1 MTGNV
6 PRIAVQTEMTREP
19 DIARSEYRHVRNAR
33 DRNPTPARTR
43 ASAPKRLRSR
53 IQRRPEVR
61 KFDRP
66 RSPKKMIPLVMI
78 PSGGRTKRPLAT
90 IKSDQNRRSFRRFVL
105 RVKTMPTIRRKKATP
120 MRPTKSGR
128 RSGNARATGG
138 LGFSAGDVR
147 GAGGPVG
154 AGGVP
159 ARSGS
164 REPQYTQNATSA
176 SFSVPHFGHRTR
188 STWNPPMSGRGLRTF
203 VASIFFADVPSAR

>member
-1 MTGNV
+1 MTRNV
-6 PRIAVQTEMTREP
+6 PRIAVQTEMTSEP
-19 DIARSEYRHVRNAR
+19 DIARREYRHVKNAK
-33 DRNPTPARTR
+33 DRNPTPTSTQ
-43 ASAPKRLRSR
+43 ASATKRLRSR

-66 RSPKKMIPLVMI
+66 KSQKKMITLAMI

-138 LGFSAGDVR
+138 LGLSAGDLL
-147 GAGGPVG
+147 GAGGAVG

-159 ARSGS
+159 A
-164 REPQYTQNATSA
+164 
-176 SFSVPHFGHRTR
+176 
-188 STWNPPMSGRGLRTF
+188 
-203 VASIFFADVPSAR
+203 